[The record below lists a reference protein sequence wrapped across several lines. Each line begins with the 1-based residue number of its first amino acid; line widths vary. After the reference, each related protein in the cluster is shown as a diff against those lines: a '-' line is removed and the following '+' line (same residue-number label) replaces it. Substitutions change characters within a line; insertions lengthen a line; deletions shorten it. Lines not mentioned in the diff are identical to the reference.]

1 MNAQI
6 LWNVLGIATMIG
18 LTALAQLVLKWQVRA
33 MPPLEQGVAGLV
45 RWGLT
50 LLLNPWII
58 AVFGGAFLASLTWFF
73 VIGRMPLS
81 VAYPFMAL
89 TFPLVSI
96 GSAVL
101 FGDPLN
107 LPMLIGLG
115 LVAAGLV
122 VTVLSSDL

>member
-1 MNAQI
+1 
-6 LWNVLGIATMIG
+6 
-18 LTALAQLVLKWQVRA
+18 
-33 MPPLEQGVAGLV
+33 
-45 RWGLT
+45 
-50 LLLNPWII
+50 
-58 AVFGGAFLASLTWFF
+58 
-73 VIGRMPLS
+73 
-81 VAYPFMAL
+81 
-89 TFPLVSI
+89 VSI